1 MLDTLQR
8 PTSERSFA
16 LMGRVPTARASTE
29 QSLLA
34 GWRHGLSVLNLRG
47 NPDDPAFRDGVSQ
60 ALGLT
65 LPTQACTS
73 VANDSL
79 RLVWVGPDDW
89 FVIGP
94 KGGAAAVEARLRQP
108 LAGQH
113 FAVTDVSS
121 GYTAL
126 HLSGQPV
133 RDVLA
138 QGCPLDLHPSVFR
151 PGSAAGS
158 VFFKASVWLWQTD
171 EAPVYEMLVRN
182 SFSGYVWLMLERCTL
197 ECGLVTRR
205 FP

>member
-1 MLDTLQR
+1 
-8 PTSERSFA
+8 
-16 LMGRVPTARASTE
+16 MGRVPTARPSSE

-34 GWRHGLSVLNLRG
+34 GWRHGQSVLNLRG
-47 NPDDPAFRDGVSQ
+47 NPADPSFSDGVAQ

-65 LPTQACTS
+65 LPTQACTTVTS
-73 VANDSL
+73 ETL

-94 KGGAAAVEARLRQP
+94 KGEAAAIEARLRQA

-121 GYTAL
+121 GYTVL

-133 RDVLA
+133 REVLA
-138 QGCPLDLHPSVFR
+138 QGCPLDLHPKVFG

-158 VFFKASVWLWQTD
+158 VFFKASVWLWQT
-171 EAPVYEMLVRN
+171 EAAPVYEVLVRN
-182 SFSGYVWLMLERCTL
+182 SFRGYVWLMLERCTP

-205 FP
+205 FS